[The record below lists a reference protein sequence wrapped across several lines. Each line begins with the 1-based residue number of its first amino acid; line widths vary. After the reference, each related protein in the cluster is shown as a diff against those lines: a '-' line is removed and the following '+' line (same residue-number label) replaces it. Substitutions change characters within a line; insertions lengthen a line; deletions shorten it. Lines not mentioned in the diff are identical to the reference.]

1 MRKSATATPFCKV
14 CFKPIA
20 QDSFL
25 STVLGE
31 ASLCP
36 HCYREMKPEWFGWKE
51 DKIPCLA
58 LYFYNET
65 IRSMLYQFKGCGD
78 YELKDA
84 FFAYPKYIL
93 RARFRGYHIVPAP
106 SSRSHNEKR
115 GFNHV
120 KAMCECLK
128 MPILDCLEKT
138 VDAKQS
144 DLSAEERKKVGK
156 YLIYRGPP
164 SLSDKKILLVDDV
177 FTTGSTARGCLKLL
191 KARKPRKLAFLTMA
205 KTLLK

>member
-1 MRKSATATPFCKV
+1 M
-14 CFKPIA
+14 
-20 QDSFL
+20 
-25 STVLGE
+25 GE
-31 ASLCP
+31 SSLCP
-36 HCYREMKPEWFGWKE
+36 HCYRDLKPEWFDWKE
-51 DKIPCLA
+51 GKVPCLA

-65 IRSMLYQFKGCGD
+65 IRSLLYQFKGCGD

-93 RARFRGYHIVPAP
+93 RARFHGYCLVPAP
-106 SSRSHNEKR
+106 SSRSHNERR
-115 GFNHV
+115 GFNQV

-144 DLSAEERKKVGK
+144 DLSAKERREVGK
-156 YLIYRGPP
+156 YLIYRGPS
-164 SLSDKKILLVDDV
+164 SLADKKILLVDDV
-177 FTTGSTARGCLKLL
+177 FTTGSTAKACLKLL
-191 KARKPRKLAFLTMA
+191 AAHHPRKLAFLTMA